1 MLNISTIIILKDL
14 QMNKPITKKVLR
26 DRLKK
31 FSIKNHD
38 EKSKLICN
46 HLGNI
51 LTKLEPSSFG
61 AFIPTKNEPSI
72 WPIITQ
78 HAKKTNIYLPKFNHN
93 LNHYEWALFNSNLV
107 PGKFNIQEPESSPSN
122 PTLDLCL
129 VPALGIDQKFNRLGW
144 GFGFFDRLLS
154 DQMTHRIGIIFEQQL
169 ISDQIHVDDWDIS
182 LTSVITETKTY
193 GITI

>member
-1 MLNISTIIILKDL
+1 MH
-14 QMNKPITKKVLR
+14 KPITKKILR
-26 DRLKK
+26 NQLKK
-31 FSIKNHD
+31 ISIRD
-38 EKSKLICN
+38 QTEKSILICN
-46 HLGNI
+46 HLDSI
-51 LTKLEPSSFG
+51 LTKLEPSSIG
-61 AFIPTKNEPSI
+61 AFIPTENEPSI

-78 HAKKTNIYLPKFNHN
+78 YAKKTTIYLPKFNHN
-93 LNHYEWALFNSNLV
+93 LNHYEWAKFNSNLV

-154 DQMTHRIGIIFEQQL
+154 DQISHRIGIIFEQQR
-169 ISDQIHVDDWDIS
+169 ISDQIPIDDWDIS
-182 LTSVITETKTY
+182 LTSMITETKTY